1 MYSASKQRG
10 AVLIALL
17 MAVAI
22 LMVLYMVNLRGLFG
36 PSLNRPPVGIEE
48 RPWLLEELLA
58 AEGQAIRLPKLP
70 KPTLG
75 SKIALNGPVFRN
87 DEPRGDVHITIKT
100 DGRVEA
106 EWNTT
111 YTHKEKHYALTARAG
126 GNIDIKQAY
135 EDTDGVDKSRL
146 FFIGKGPYRLI
157 TDDPETGQKE
167 ENGTV
172 WLLGYLRPNG
182 QAEGTLTLTTDQEWA
197 AVYEYTGKKD

>member
-106 EWNTT
+106 EWTPPIRTKRNTM
-111 YTHKEKHYALTARAG
+111 H
-126 GNIDIKQAY
+126 
-135 EDTDGVDKSRL
+135 
-146 FFIGKGPYRLI
+146 
-157 TDDPETGQKE
+157 
-167 ENGTV
+167 
-172 WLLGYLRPNG
+172 
-182 QAEGTLTLTTDQEWA
+182 
-197 AVYEYTGKKD
+197 